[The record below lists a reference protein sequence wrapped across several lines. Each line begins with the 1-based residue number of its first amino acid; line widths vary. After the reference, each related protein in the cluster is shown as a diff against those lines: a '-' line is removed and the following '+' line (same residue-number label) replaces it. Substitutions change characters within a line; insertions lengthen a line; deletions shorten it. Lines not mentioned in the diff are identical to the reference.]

1 MKNTTAFSLL
11 TCFVG
16 CLHAQPLPEPERS
29 RIAAERN
36 SAQAGF
42 AREDSA
48 CYEKFWVNH
57 CLDEVKSRRL
67 ALLAD
72 LRRQEVA
79 LNDQERKAQGAD
91 QLQKIEEKASLARQQ
106 VQADARAEA
115 FNKAAVKA
123 GQQAQKAG
131 IAASPE
137 AALAARAQGNKA
149 DAADRLADNQR
160 KLADRAQKQS
170 QDAEEARKFSAK
182 QIRAKER
189 QEKNRASRAGKTPAP
204 PLPLAPSLTR

>member
-1 MKNTTAFSLL
+1 MKNTVVFCLL
-11 TCFVG
+11 TCLASWVQ
-16 CLHAQPLPEPERS
+16 AQPLVEAERR
-29 RIAAERN
+29 RIAAERTR
-36 SAQAGF
+36 AQAGF
-42 AREDSA
+42 ANEDSA
-48 CYEKFWVNH
+48 CYKTFWVNN

-115 FNKAAVKA
+115 INKAAVKA
-123 GQQAQKAG
+123 GQDAQNAG

-170 QDAEEARKFSAK
+170 QDAEEAKKFSAK

-189 QEKNRASRAGKTPAP
+189 QEKNKASKAGRTPAP
-204 PLPLAPSLTR
+204 SLPLSPPLAR